1 MARYALVAA
10 LAVTTL
16 AMATGARAQPP
27 ADEPPTQSPQVL
39 IPSAPDFLFGP
50 PRSTVGIRA
59 GVVMPREQ
67 GELFT
72 FVREQLTIDKGDFQ
86 TPSVTIEGTFRIA
99 SRIGVVWDI
108 DLNRATVDSES
119 RPFIGSD
126 GLPIAQETQFIQ
138 SNWSLGL
145 KFPLIEPGQRISRY
159 AWIPRTIVPYV
170 SAGGGA
176 MYHHFHQEGEFV
188 DFQDLRVFR
197 ATLDSKGWSPSG
209 NVALGADIHLTR
221 RLYLDVEGK
230 YIVSHGTLQ
239 QDFAGFDG
247 IDLNGFRFQSGVHMT
262 F

>member
-1 MARYALVAA
+1 MARNALVA
-10 LAVTTL
+10 TL
-16 AMATGARAQPP
+16 AATMLVMAAGASAQAPAGEPP
-27 ADEPPTQSPQVL
+27 APQVL
-39 IPSAPDFLFGP
+39 IPAQPDFLFGP

-72 FVREQLTIDKGDFQ
+72 FVRDQLTIDKGDFL
-86 TPSVTIEGTFRIA
+86 TPSVTIEGTIRVTPRVA
-99 SRIGVVWDI
+99 AVWDI
-108 DLNRATVDSES
+108 DLNRKTVASES
-119 RPFIGSD
+119 RPYIGSD

-145 KFPLIEPGQRISRY
+145 KVALVEPGERISRY

-170 SAGGGA
+170 SAGGGT
-176 MYHHFHQEGEFV
+176 MYHHFHQEGEFA
-188 DFQDLRVFR
+188 DYLDLSVFR
-197 ATLDSKGWSPSG
+197 AALDSKGWSPSA
-209 NVALGADIHLTR
+209 NFAAGADIHLSR

-230 YIVSHGTLQ
+230 YIVSHGNLQ